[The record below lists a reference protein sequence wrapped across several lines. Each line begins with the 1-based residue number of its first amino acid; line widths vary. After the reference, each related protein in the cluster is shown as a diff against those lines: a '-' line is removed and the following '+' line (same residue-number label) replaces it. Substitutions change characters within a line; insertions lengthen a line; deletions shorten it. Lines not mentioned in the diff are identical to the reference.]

1 MSSRTKKAMLGMGID
16 SAMADRLIENGINA
30 NSLKALSE
38 TTLRDLG
45 LTQSQI
51 EDVIGA
57 GRPPIPKDILNTV
70 LFNSKWACCIC
81 RDPKKAVIVHHLSPW
96 VESRSHAVDNLVILC
111 LEHHGEAHTIHQLTL
126 NLTPDRI
133 KDARDRWYAVAE
145 AFNHNEAERLAN
157 LIAEDHRLFSIHR
170 GVKAWGGD
178 TTIIYGNDC
187 PSDPRTLL
195 EIQNVQQ
202 ALQAKSIDELGF
214 ATSAHD
220 QTWVLLAAS
229 NDYRLLEEITK
240 KAFWKAY
247 DSLPR
252 HSKQQS

>member
-1 MSSRTKKAMLGMGID
+1 MGID
-16 SAMADRLIENGINA
+16 SATADRLIENGFNA
-30 NSLKALSE
+30 KSLKALSE
-38 TTLRDLG
+38 TALRDLG

-57 GRPPIPKDILNTV
+57 GRPPIPEDVLNTV

-96 VESRSHAVDNLVILC
+96 AKSRSHAVDNLVILC
-111 LEHHGEAHTIHQLTL
+111 LEHHGEAHTTHQLTL

-145 AFNHNEAERLAN
+145 AFNHNEAKRLAN
-157 LIAEDHRLFSIHR
+157 LIADDHGLFSMHR

-178 TTIIYGNDC
+178 IAIIYGNDG
-187 PSDPRTLL
+187 PSEPRTLL
-195 EIQNVQQ
+195 EIQNVRQ
-202 ALQAKSIDELGF
+202 ALQAESIDELGF
-214 ATSAHD
+214 ATSSHD

-229 NDYRLLEEITK
+229 NDYRLLEEITL
-240 KAFWKAY
+240 KAFWNAY
-247 DSLPR
+247 DSLTQAPQTSS
-252 HSKQQS
+252 HSVRL